1 MRKLLVVV
9 AAVALAAGLTG
20 CEWNRDTAYQR
31 CMETGGQWSEDTL
44 DWSCSR

>member
-1 MRKLLVVV
+1 MRKLLAVV

-20 CEWNRDTAYQR
+20 CGDRDAAYQR
-31 CMETGGQWSEDTL
+31 CMETGGHWSEDTL